1 MLLRSYLAEMGC
13 SDSPRSNGLD
23 CAAVANITELAQRK
37 TRLWLAALILLTTP
51 GSLTAQAPSSTVLP
65 SYSPI
70 NAAERLRWF
79 GVSTVGP
86 QSLAAGVLSSAWSTA
101 FDNPPEYGPTWR
113 GFGKRYGM
121 RLTGVSTGNAIE
133 AGLGAAWGEDPRY
146 FRAEEN
152 LSIRKRVRHVAKMT
166 FLAPGRDGRLRPAY
180 ARYTALVGNNTLSN
194 AWRVE
199 SQTSLDDTVVRC
211 VVGVA
216 GRMAGNAFAEF
227 WPDVTRRLF
236 RR

>member
-1 MLLRSYLAEMGC
+1 M
-13 SDSPRSNGLD
+13 
-23 CAAVANITELAQRK
+23 IRK
-37 TRLWLAALILLTTP
+37 LQLAAILLLVTVGP
-51 GSLTAQAPSSTVLP
+51 VVAQAPSAGAITPYETVTG
-65 SYSPI
+65 
-70 NAAERLRWF
+70 AERLQWF
-79 GVSTVGP
+79 AVSTVGP
-86 QSLAAGVLSSAWSTA
+86 QSLAAGVLSSGWSTA
-101 FDNPPEYGPTWR
+101 FNNPPEYGPNWT

-146 FRAEEN
+146 FRAKGN
-152 LSIRKRVRHVAKMT
+152 PGIAGRARHVVKMT

-194 AWRVE
+194 AWRAD
-199 SQTSLDDTVVRC
+199 SQTSFDDTVFRC

-227 WPDVTRRLF
+227 WPDVKRRLF
-236 RR
+236 GR